1 MSTFFTILSFVRS
14 RSFVFKQMES
24 SYPSRDMRDSV
35 DKVIDAWRELRP
47 DLDASPI
54 GVVARLRR
62 VRSHFDQE
70 LDAFF
75 ADHDLT
81 LADFEMLTTLR
92 RLGGASSQR
101 GLMHA
106 LRLTSGTVSVRI
118 DRLVAAGLV
127 TRKPDPQDGRGAIV
141 ALTAEGHSRFDA
153 AAPAHLANEDRLL
166 AALDSGERAQLAD
179 LLRKL
184 LLSLEDAHQPA
195 RLGVG
200 LASAH
205 VARRM
210 RRAVGLP
217 DRPGLLVQRVEP
229 DSPAARAGVR
239 EGDLLVTASGREL
252 HSVAQLQVALSRAKR
267 TLTLDVVRGA
277 EDLRTRVRLR

>member
-1 MSTFFTILSFVRS
+1 
-14 RSFVFKQMES
+14 
-24 SYPSRDMRDSV
+24 MRDSV
-35 DKVIDAWRELRP
+35 DKVIDGWRELRP

-75 ADHDLT
+75 AEDGLT
-81 LADFEMLTTLR
+81 LADFEVLTTLT

-101 GLMHA
+101 RLMDA
-106 LRLTSGTVSVRI
+106 LGLTSGTVSVRI
-118 DRLVAAGLV
+118 DRPVAAGLV
-127 TRKPDPQDGRGAIV
+127 TREPDPQDGRGAIV
-141 ALTAEGHSRFDA
+141 TLTPLGQARFDEA
-153 AAPAHLANEDRLL
+153 GPAHLANEERLL
-166 AALDSGERAQLAD
+166 AALDHGERAQLAD

-184 LLSLEDAHQPA
+184 LLSFESAHQPA

-200 LASAH
+200 LAPSH

-217 DRPGLLVQRVEP
+217 DRPGLLIQVVER
-229 DSPAARAGVR
+229 DSPAALAGLR
-239 EGDLLVTASGREL
+239 EGDLLVAASGREL
-252 HSVAQLQVALSRAKR
+252 HSVAQLQIALTRAKR
-267 TLTLDVVRGA
+267 TLTLDAVRGA
-277 EDLRTRVRLR
+277 KELRATVRLR